1 MFPTTNYWTHFQLE
15 VQEFYVSSLKSKF
28 HPEYL
33 YLTLSV
39 HCFWL
44 IYFCMKCAFLLSPSL
59 FFFFCFSTFPLLF
72 LTGSHPAIPY
82 FYIEK
87 EESINCT
94 KFSLVGL
101 FVEGRKGISVDV
113 FCSFFKNDTASEDFH
128 CFYISQHWEDKND
141 LDVLQSFF
149 FRNYFLCL
157 ESDMLGQLE
166 SYTIFINSYKNCC
179 KFCISV

>member
-1 MFPTTNYWTHFQLE
+1 MNSFSTGSPRILCFFFEIKISPRVSLPYFKRSLLLVDLFLYE
-15 VQEFYVSSLKSKF
+15 MCLSSLSF
-28 HPEYL
+28 
-33 YLTLSV
+33 T
-39 HCFWL
+39 
-44 IYFCMKCAFLLSPSL
+44 